1 MNKVLFYLLLLGT
14 LHSCARVGS
23 PNGGSKDSIPPQ
35 LVGSNIDTTRVNVPR
50 TIKQLRLNFNEY
62 VTLKEVQK
70 NLIISP
76 PIKYKRILPTTL
88 GNKYILVE
96 WDEDLLENTTYNF
109 NWGNAIADLN
119 EGNILPYFNFA
130 FSTGATLE
138 ETYISGDVSSGFTR
152 VKKGSTDKNEF
163 VVGLYQEKDT
173 MDYTKKPYY
182 ITKADPDGY
191 FELNYLTPGKYRLIA
206 FNDTDQNSVFTP
218 GKDEVYFQKETLNL
232 EKSISGMK
240 IQTLPSQMKVKYIEA
255 KEQNGGVL
263 FKFEGNPERV
273 EVLSK
278 TEKLKEYTVDHQ
290 KFSDS
295 VMVWFDDKQLQL
307 PENNINENLRFSY
320 VADTVKG
327 NISLYYKANV
337 KDEFTLRNSTQG
349 LLPPSGELVL
359 ESTKP
364 ITQIQPEKWTLK
376 VDSLAQQPFTAEI
389 FATNKHKIRV
399 KSAWEAGKKYQL
411 IIPKETVVTFY
422 ERLPKSHQINFEFDK
437 PENYGSLVVKL
448 VTKPDAPFWA
458 QLLSEND
465 EVKYSQLVQSNEFR
479 FSNLKPGTYYVRL
492 LVDSNGNG
500 HWDSGNLL
508 EARQA
513 EPVYIYDKLIEIRP
527 LWDNIED
534 KWDPLNQNAQTLSNE
549 AATPKN

>member
-1 MNKVLFYLLLLGT
+1 MKKVLFYLLLLGT
-14 LHSCARVGS
+14 LYSCARVGS
-23 PNGGSKDSIPPQ
+23 PNGGIKDSIPPQ

-50 TIKQLRLNFNEY
+50 TIKQLRLDFNEY

-88 GNKYILVE
+88 GNKYVLVE
-96 WDEDLLENTTYNF
+96 WDEDLQENTTYNF

-119 EGNILPYFNFA
+119 EGNVLPYFNFA
-130 FSTGATLE
+130 FSTGDKLE
-138 ETYISGDVSSGFTR
+138 ETYISGEVKSGFTMA
-152 VKKGSTDKNEF
+152 KKGATDKNEF

-191 FELNYLTPGKYRLIA
+191 FELNYLTPGKYRIVA

-218 GKDEVYFQKETLNL
+218 GKDDVYFQNEPLNVD
-232 EKSISGMK
+232 KSISGMK
-240 IQTLPSQMKVKYIEA
+240 IKTYPSQMRVKFIES

-263 FKFEGNPERV
+263 FKFEGGPEKV
-273 EVLSK
+273 EMISQ
-278 TEKLKEYTVDHQ
+278 TEKLKDYKIEHQ

-307 PENNINENLRFSY
+307 PETNINENLKFSY

-327 NISLYYKANV
+327 NVSLYYKANV
-337 KDEFTLRNSTQG
+337 KEEFTLRNSVQG
-349 LLPPSGELVL
+349 LMPPTGELVL

-364 ITQIQPEKWTLK
+364 LTEIQPEKWVLK
-376 VDSLAQQPFTAEI
+376 VDSLTQQTFTAEI
-389 FATNKHKIRV
+389 GKLNNRKIRIQ
-399 KSAWEAGKKYQL
+399 SNWTPGKKYEL
-411 IIPKETVVTFY
+411 LIPKETVSTY
-422 ERLPKSHQINFEFDK
+422 YQKLPKSHQINFEFDK
-437 PENYGSLVVKL
+437 PENYGNLVVKL
-448 VTKPDAPFWA
+448 VSKPNAKFWA

-465 EVKYSQLVQSNEFR
+465 EVKYTQLVNEQEFK
-479 FSNLKPGTYYVRL
+479 FSGLKPGMYYVRL
-492 LVDSNGNG
+492 LVDNNDNG

-508 EARQA
+508 EGRQPEQA
-513 EPVYIYDKLIEIRP
+513 FVYDKLIEIRP

-534 KWDPLNQNAQTLSNE
+534 TWDPLNSNVQTEVNETSNR
-549 AATPKN
+549 

>member
-1 MNKVLFYLLLLGT
+1 MKKVLFYLLLLGT
-14 LHSCARVGS
+14 LYSCARVGS
-23 PNGGSKDSIPPQ
+23 PNGGIKDSIPPQ

-50 TIKQLRLNFNEY
+50 TIKQLRLDFNEY

-88 GNKYILVE
+88 GNKYVLVE
-96 WDEDLLENTTYNF
+96 WDEDLQENTTYNF

-119 EGNILPYFNFA
+119 EGNVLPYFNFA
-130 FSTGATLE
+130 FSTGDKLE
-138 ETYISGDVSSGFTR
+138 ETYISGEVKSGFTMA
-152 VKKGSTDKNEF
+152 KKGATDKNEF

-191 FELNYLTPGKYRLIA
+191 FELNYLTPGKYRIVA

-218 GKDEVYFQKETLNL
+218 GKDDVYFQNEPLNVD
-232 EKSISGMK
+232 KSISGMK
-240 IQTLPSQMKVKYIEA
+240 IKTYPSQMRVKFIES

-263 FKFEGNPERV
+263 FKFEGGPEKV
-273 EVLSK
+273 EMISQ
-278 TEKLKEYTVDHQ
+278 TEKLKDYKVEHQ

-307 PENNINENLRFSY
+307 PETNINENLKFSY

-327 NISLYYKANV
+327 NVSLYYKANV
-337 KDEFTLRNSTQG
+337 KEEFTLRNSVQG
-349 LLPPSGELVL
+349 LMPPTGELVL

-364 ITQIQPEKWTLK
+364 LTEIQPEKWVLK
-376 VDSLAQQPFTAEI
+376 VDSLTQQTFTAEI
-389 FATNKHKIRV
+389 GKLNNRKIRIQ
-399 KSAWEAGKKYQL
+399 SNWTPGKKYEL
-411 IIPKETVVTFY
+411 LIPKETVSTY
-422 ERLPKSHQINFEFDK
+422 YQKLPKSHQINFEFDK
-437 PENYGSLVVKL
+437 PENYGNLVVKL
-448 VTKPDAPFWA
+448 VSKPNAKFWA

-465 EVKYSQLVQSNEFR
+465 EVKYTQLVNEQEFK
-479 FSNLKPGTYYVRL
+479 FSGLKPGMYYVRL
-492 LVDSNGNG
+492 LVDNNDNG

-508 EARQA
+508 EGRQPEQA
-513 EPVYIYDKLIEIRP
+513 FVYDKLIEIRP

-534 KWDPLNQNAQTLSNE
+534 AWDPLNSNVQTEVNETSNR
-549 AATPKN
+549 

>member
-1 MNKVLFYLLLLGT
+1 MKKVLFYLLLLGT
-14 LHSCARVGS
+14 LYSCARVGS
-23 PNGGSKDSIPPQ
+23 PNGGIKDSIPPK
-35 LVGSNIDTTRVNVPR
+35 LVGSNIDTTRINVPR
-50 TIKQLRLNFNEY
+50 TIKQLRLDFNEY

-88 GNKYILVE
+88 GNKYVLVE
-96 WDEDLLENTTYNF
+96 WDEDLQENTTYNF

-119 EGNILPYFNFA
+119 EGNVLPYFNFA
-130 FSTGATLE
+130 FSTGDKLE
-138 ETYISGDVSSGFTR
+138 ETYISGEVKSGFTMA
-152 VKKGSTDKNEF
+152 KKGATDKNEF
-163 VVGLYQEKDT
+163 VVGLYQQKDT

-191 FELNYLTPGKYRLIA
+191 FELNYLTPGKYRIVA

-218 GKDEVYFQKETLNL
+218 GKDDVYFQNEPLNV

-240 IQTLPSQMKVKYIEA
+240 IKTYPSQMRVKFVES

-263 FKFEGNPERV
+263 FKFEGGPEKV
-273 EVLSK
+273 EMISQ
-278 TEKLKEYTVDHQ
+278 TEKLKDYKVEHQ

-307 PENNINENLRFSY
+307 PEANINENLKFSY

-327 NISLYYKANV
+327 NVSLYYKANV
-337 KDEFTLRNSTQG
+337 KEEFTLRNSVQG
-349 LLPPSGELVL
+349 LMPPTGELVL

-364 ITQIQPEKWTLK
+364 IAEIQPEKWVLK
-376 VDSLAQQPFTAEI
+376 VDSLTQQAFTAEI
-389 FATNKHKIRV
+389 GKLNNRKIRIQ
-399 KSAWEAGKKYQL
+399 SNWTPGKKYEL
-411 IIPKETVVTFY
+411 LIPKETVSTY
-422 ERLPKSHQINFEFDK
+422 YQKLPKSHQINFEFDK
-437 PENYGSLVVKL
+437 PENYGNLVVKL
-448 VTKPDAPFWA
+448 VSKPNAKFWA

-465 EVKYSQLVQSNEFR
+465 EVKYTQLVNEQEFK
-479 FSNLKPGTYYVRL
+479 FSGLKPGMYYVRL
-492 LVDSNGNG
+492 LVDNNDNG

-508 EARQA
+508 EGRQPEQA
-513 EPVYIYDKLIEIRP
+513 FVYDKLIEIRP

-534 KWDPLNQNAQTLSNE
+534 TWDPLNSNVQTEVNE
-549 AATPKN
+549 TPNR

>member
-1 MNKVLFYLLLLGT
+1 MKKVLFYLLLLGT
-14 LHSCARVGS
+14 LYSCARVGS
-23 PNGGSKDSIPPQ
+23 PNGGIKDSIPPQ
-35 LVGSNIDTTRVNVPR
+35 LVGSNIDTTRINVPR
-50 TIKQLRLNFNEY
+50 TIKQLRLDFNEY

-88 GNKYILVE
+88 GNKYVLVE
-96 WDEDLLENTTYNF
+96 WDEDLQENTTYNF

-119 EGNILPYFNFA
+119 EGNVLPYFNFA
-130 FSTGATLE
+130 FSTGDKLE
-138 ETYISGDVSSGFTR
+138 ETYISGEVKSGFTMA
-152 VKKGSTDKNEF
+152 KKGATDKNEF

-191 FELNYLTPGKYRLIA
+191 FELNYLTPGKYRIVA

-218 GKDEVYFQKETLNL
+218 GKDDVYFQNEPLNVD
-232 EKSISGMK
+232 KSISGMK
-240 IQTLPSQMKVKYIEA
+240 IKTYPSQMRVKFVES

-263 FKFEGNPERV
+263 FKFEGGPEKV
-273 EVLSK
+273 EMISQ
-278 TEKLKEYTVDHQ
+278 TEKLKDYKVEHQ

-307 PENNINENLRFSY
+307 PETNINENLKFSY

-327 NISLYYKANV
+327 NVSLYYKANV
-337 KDEFTLRNSTQG
+337 KEEFTLRNSVQG
-349 LLPPSGELVL
+349 LMPPTGELVL

-364 ITQIQPEKWTLK
+364 ITEIQPEKWVLK
-376 VDSLAQQPFTAEI
+376 VDSLTQQTFTAEI
-389 FATNKHKIRV
+389 GKLNNRKIRIQ
-399 KSAWEAGKKYQL
+399 SNWTPGKKYEL
-411 IIPKETVVTFY
+411 MIPKETVSTY
-422 ERLPKSHQINFEFDK
+422 YQKLPKSHQINFEFDK
-437 PENYGSLVVKL
+437 PENYGNLVVKL
-448 VTKPDAPFWA
+448 VSKPNAKFWA

-465 EVKYSQLVQSNEFR
+465 EVKYTQLVNAQEFK
-479 FSNLKPGTYYVRL
+479 FSGLKPGMYYVRL
-492 LVDSNGNG
+492 LVDNNDNG

-508 EARQA
+508 EGRQPEQA
-513 EPVYIYDKLIEIRP
+513 FVYDKLIEIRP

-534 KWDPLNQNAQTLSNE
+534 TWDPLNSNVEIKVNE
-549 AATPKN
+549 APNR

>member
-1 MNKVLFYLLLLGT
+1 MNKILFYLLLLGT
-14 LHSCARVGS
+14 LYSCARVGS

-50 TIKQLRLNFNEY
+50 TIKQLRLDFNEY

-76 PIKYKRILPTTL
+76 PIMYKRILPTTL

-307 PENNINENLRFSY
+307 PETNINENLRFSY

-337 KDEFTLRNSTQG
+337 RDEFTLRNSTQG

-389 FATNKHKIRV
+389 FGTNKHKISVR
-399 KSAWEAGKKYQL
+399 SAWEAGKKYQL
-411 IIPKETVVTFY
+411 TIPKETVATFY

-508 EARQA
+508 EGRQA
-513 EPVYIYDKLIEIRP
+513 EPVYIYDKMIEIRP